1 MTAIPDWK
9 LQLLARRRQEEA
21 AVRGR
26 EKAERDR
33 LSQMPAW
40 KRGILERRRAKLGL
54 PPGEASPVPGTA
66 EAGPPDPDESAVL
79 LEAIG
84 PVHQNRFIQQERQR
98 QQQQRN
104 EVLADRKPGPLEALD
119 RRSSPGNLREQSP
132 KGRES
137 REERLSPREARDKRL
152 VIGGAQESCSR
163 TSDARDW
170 RQSPAEAR
178 DLSSRPAETQKWR
191 LSPGETPE
199 ESLRLAS
206 PGDDSPKRK
215 EVLES
220 RLSPGEPGDQKACL
234 TEAHQWNLDPKEPQ
248 KQSSV
253 HLEATEWRL
262 NSRDEG
268 KDYLEECGRKE
279 EKPSPGTVLDQSP
292 VTKEGHDA
300 TSREVETA
308 ERRPSPVED
317 GDRISRPTEGW
328 KWTLNSGK
336 ARERDV
342 ETRTQKLDPPASSEK
357 HLGPSGLEA
366 EEEAKKEEAGA
377 QSRPLRAQ
385 QNLCAGPSPL
395 PPEHAGA
402 GTEGSRQQ
410 EEEAAEPRPPT
421 PAPLSPPPPAPT
433 ASQPPGDPLMSR
445 LFYGVKAG
453 PGVGAPRRSG
463 HTFTVNPRRCV
474 PPASP
479 APPATPATADAAG
492 PASGKKRYPTAEE
505 ILVLGGY
512 LRLSRSCLVKG
523 SPERHHKQLK
533 ISFSETA
540 LETTYQYPSE
550 SSVLEDLG
558 PEPETPSA
566 PTPLATQPDDDEEEE
581 EEELL
586 LQPGLQGGLRTKAL
600 IVDESC
606 RR

>member
-54 PPGEASPVPGTA
+54 PPGEASSVSGTA
-66 EAGPPDPDESAVL
+66 EAGPPDPDEPAVL

-98 QQQQRN
+98 QQELQQRN
-104 EVLADRKPGPLEALD
+104 EMLADRKPGPLEAAE

-137 REERLSPREARDKRL
+137 REERLSPRETRDRRL

-163 TSDARDW
+163 TLESGDW

-178 DLSSRPAETQKWR
+178 DLSSRPAEAQKWR

-206 PGDDSPKRK
+206 PGDHSPKRK
-215 EVLES
+215 EVSES
-220 RLSPGEPGDQKACL
+220 RLSLGESGDQKACL
-234 TEAHQWNLDPKEPQ
+234 PEAHKWNLDPKEPQ
-248 KQSSV
+248 KQS
-253 HLEATEWRL
+253 LIQPEAAEWRL
-262 NSRDEG
+262 NSREER
-268 KDYLEECGRKE
+268 KDYLEESGRKE
-279 EKPSPGTVLDQSP
+279 ETLSPGISP
-292 VTKEGHDA
+292 VTKEVQDTASG
-300 TSREVETA
+300 EVQSA
-308 ERRPSPVED
+308 ELRSSPAED

-336 ARERDV
+336 ARERASRDI
-342 ETRTQKLDPPASSEK
+342 ETPQKPGPPASPEK
-357 HLGPSGLEA
+357 HLG
-366 EEEAKKEEAGA
+366 
-377 QSRPLRAQ
+377 QS
-385 QNLCAGPSPL
+385 
-395 PPEHAGA
+395 GA
-402 GTEGSRQQ
+402 GTE
-410 EEEAAEPRPPT
+410 
-421 PAPLSPPPPAPT
+421 APT
-433 ASQPPGDPLMSR
+433 APQPPGDPLMSR

-492 PASGKKRYPTAEE
+492 PGPGKKRYPTAEE

-512 LRLSRSCLVKG
+512 LRLSRSCLAKG

-540 LETTYQYPSE
+540 LETTFQYPSE
-550 SSVLEDLG
+550 SSVLADLG
-558 PEPETPSA
+558 PEPEAPSA
-566 PTPLATQPDDDEEEE
+566 PIPLATQPDDDDDEE

>member
-54 PPGEASPVPGTA
+54 PPGEGSPVPGNS

-98 QQQQRN
+98 QQLQQQQQQRN
-104 EVLADRKPGPLEALD
+104 EVLGDRKAGPLEALE
-119 RRSSPGNLREQSP
+119 RRSSPGNLRDQSP

-137 REERLSPREARDKRL
+137 REERLSPRETRDRRL
-152 VIGGAQESCSR
+152 VIGGAQESSSR
-163 TSDARDW
+163 SLETRDW

-178 DLSSRPAETQKWR
+178 DLSSRPAEAQKWR

-199 ESLRLAS
+199 ESLRLVGS
-206 PGDDSPKRK
+206 GDHSPKRK
-215 EVLES
+215 EVSES
-220 RLSPGEPGDQKACL
+220 RLSPGEPGDQKASP
-234 TEAHQWNLDPKEPQ
+234 TEAHKWNPDPREPQ
-248 KQSSV
+248 KQSLIQ
-253 HLEATEWRL
+253 LEATEWRL
-262 NSRDEG
+262 KSSEER
-268 KDYLEECGRKE
+268 KDYLEECGREE
-279 EKPSPGTVLDQSP
+279 EKLSSGIVLDQSP
-292 VTKEGHDA
+292 VTKEIQD
-300 TSREVETA
+300 TSSREVETA
-308 ERRPSPVED
+308 EQ
-317 GDRISRPTEGW
+317 RPTEGW

-336 ARERDV
+336 ARDRTPWDID
-342 ETRTQKLDPPASSEK
+342 TQTQKPDPPASSEK
-357 HLGPSGLEA
+357 HPGPSNVEA
-366 EEEAKKEEAGA
+366 EEEAEEEAGA

-385 QNLCAGPSPL
+385 QNLCSGPSPL
-395 PPEHAGA
+395 PPEHS
-402 GTEGSRQQ
+402 GTESSRQQ

-421 PAPLSPPPPAPT
+421 PGPLSPPPSAPT
-433 ASQPPGDPLMSR
+433 APQPSGDPLMSR
-445 LFYGVKAG
+445 LFYGVKPG

-463 HTFTVNPRRCV
+463 HTFTVNPRRCA

-479 APPATPATADAAG
+479 APPVNPATADATG
-492 PASGKKRYPTAEE
+492 SGSGKKRYPTAEE

-558 PEPETPSA
+558 PEPEA
-566 PTPLATQPDDDEEEE
+566 PIAPLATQPDDDDEEE

>member
-40 KRGILERRRAKLGL
+40 KQGILEHRRAKLGL

-119 RRSSPGNLREQSP
+119 RRSSPSNLREQSP

-137 REERLSPREARDKRL
+137 REERLSPGEARDKRL

-163 TSDARDW
+163 TLDARDW

-268 KDYLEECGRKE
+268 KDSLEECGRKE

-292 VTKEGHDA
+292 VTKEGQDA

-308 ERRPSPVED
+308 ERRPSQ
-317 GDRISRPTEGW
+317 GW

-336 ARERDV
+336 ARERDI
-342 ETRTQKLDPPASSEK
+342 ETRTQKLYPPSSSEK

-377 QSRPLRAQ
+377 QNRPLRAQ

-433 ASQPPGDPLMSR
+433 ASQPPGDPLMSC

-453 PGVGAPRRSG
+453 PGVGAPRPSG
-463 HTFTVNPRRCV
+463 HTFTVNPRRYV
-474 PPASP
+474 PLPAQPHWPPQPQLMLQGLHLERSGTQLLRRSWCWGATSVLAAAALSRAPLKDITNSSRSP
-479 APPATPATADAAG
+479 SVRRPWRPHTNILLRA
-492 PASGKKRYPTAEE
+492 RYWRIWARS
-505 ILVLGGY
+505 
-512 LRLSRSCLVKG
+512 LRLPVHPPPWRRSLTTTRRRRKRSCYCSLG
-523 SPERHHKQLK
+523 SR
-533 ISFSETA
+533 A
-540 LETTYQYPSE
+540 
-550 SSVLEDLG
+550 G
-558 PEPETPSA
+558 CA
-566 PTPLATQPDDDEEEE
+566 PRP
-581 EEELL
+581 
-586 LQPGLQGGLRTKAL
+586 
-600 IVDESC
+600 
-606 RR
+606 

>member
-54 PPGEASPVPGTA
+54 LPGEGNPVPGNA
-66 EAGPPDPDESAVL
+66 EVGPPDPDESSVL

-84 PVHQNRFIQQERQR
+84 PVHQNRFIQQERQWQQ

-104 EVLADRKPGPLEALD
+104 EVLGDRKAGPLEALE
-119 RRSSPGNLREQSP
+119 RRSSPGNLRDQSP

-137 REERLSPREARDKRL
+137 REERLSPREARDRKL
-152 VIGGAQESCSR
+152 VIGGAQESSSR
-163 TSDARDW
+163 SLETGDW

-178 DLSSRPAETQKWR
+178 DPSSRPAETQKWR

-199 ESLRLAS
+199 ESLRLAGS
-206 PGDDSPKRK
+206 GDHSPKRK

-220 RLSPGEPGDQKACL
+220 RLSPGEPGDQKARL
-234 TEAHQWNLDPKEPQ
+234 TEAHKWNLDSREAQ
-248 KQSSV
+248 KQSLV
-253 HLEATEWRL
+253 QLEATEWRL
-262 NSRDEG
+262 KSSEER
-268 KDYLEECGRKE
+268 KDYLEECGRQE
-279 EKPSPGTVLDQSP
+279 EKPSSGIVPDQTP
-292 VTKEGHDA
+292 VTKEVQDT

-308 ERRPSPVED
+308 EQ
-317 GDRISRPTEGW
+317 RPTEGW

-336 ARERDV
+336 ARERTPWDI
-342 ETRTQKLDPPASSEK
+342 ETLTHKPDPPASSEK
-357 HLGPSGLEA
+357 HPGPSAVEAGGEA
-366 EEEAKKEEAGA
+366 EKEEAGA

-385 QNLCAGPSPL
+385 QNRCSGPSPL
-395 PPEHAGA
+395 PPEHS

-421 PAPLSPPPPAPT
+421 PAPLSPPPSAPT
-433 ASQPPGDPLMSR
+433 APQPSGDPLMSR
-445 LFYGVKAG
+445 LFYGVKPG

-479 APPATPATADAAG
+479 APPVNPAAADAAG
-492 PASGKKRYPTAEE
+492 SGSGKKRYPTAEE

-558 PEPETPSA
+558 PEPEA
-566 PTPLATQPDDDEEEE
+566 PTAPLATQPDDEEEEE

-586 LQPGLQGGLRTKAL
+586 LQPGLQGGLCTKAL